1 MLIAEDV
8 GENRVSD
15 NGRPDLHIK
24 TIFPKIVVG
33 GGGGA
38 TQPNIIRRPM
48 LLNRPKNLEVKNIHR
63 SASAFAVN
71 TRTNQPSRAKSK

>member
-1 MLIAEDV
+1 MLVAEDV
-8 GENRVSD
+8 GESRVSD
-15 NGRPDLHIK
+15 NGRSDLHIK
-24 TIFPKIVVG
+24 TIFPKIVV